1 MTNKEF
7 FDYMIL
13 TDENLSGVKS
23 KEYINYLRQVEFE
36 VKDIYLGLI
45 HVGLDNEHALRMCAS
60 LYLRFRKEE
69 QEEELDKKMLTEIVV
84 GATEFRLKHLETKG
98 SYIASVKKEL
108 IQTIKDSF
116 SLDSLETGLRRVK
129 KAKGIK
135 LDNKAYYVNLGVYSI
150 NSVGVNIKLLSESSN
165 KYVILKRKF
174 DLIHNHAVIYKN
186 LLGIGFIEKGNNMKY
201 VLIGEDYQDNYLFDY
216 VIA

>member
-1 MTNKEF
+1 MTNKES

-129 KAKGIK
+129 KLK
-135 LDNKAYYVNLGVYSI
+135 V
-150 NSVGVNIKLLSESSN
+150 SS
-165 KYVILKRKF
+165 
-174 DLIHNHAVIYKN
+174 
-186 LLGIGFIEKGNNMKY
+186 
-201 VLIGEDYQDNYLFDY
+201 
-216 VIA
+216 